1 MIAAVLATGLLAT
14 ACGGSDDS
22 SDDPLP
28 GADTGSSASPDPTEG
43 EGEGDEADDETGE
56 DELPE
61 DGIDRPE
68 INLPDDVN
76 NVFEEVD
83 TDDPVELAVLADQ
96 EHAINAVDEAITS
109 GDTKVPSL
117 PFYQADMAL
126 LESVEVISSMHDDK
140 LSFGGITRYYN
151 RSLEMQSETAAVS
164 SYCRDTSESY
174 LIDLETGEKEPDGGT
189 THFTS
194 RQQVNDAG
202 VWQTVTLE
210 ARDGEGRCER

>member
-43 EGEGDEADDETGE
+43 EGDEADDETGE

-76 NVFEEVD
+76 NVFEKVD

-126 LESVEVISSMHDDK
+126 LESVELIVGMHDDG
-140 LSFGGITRYYN
+140 LSFGGTTHYYK
-151 RSLEMQSETAAVS
+151 RTLEMQSDTAAVTT
-164 SYCRDTSESY
+164 YCMDTAESY
-174 LIDLETGEKEPDGGT
+174 LIDLETGEQEADSGINY
-189 THFTS
+189 FTS
-194 RQQVNDAG
+194 RQELNEEG
-202 VWQTVTLE
+202 VWQTVTLTSADGGDRC
-210 ARDGEGRCER
+210 AR

>member
-22 SDDPLP
+22 TDDALP
-28 GADTGSSASPDPTEG
+28 GVDTTSSASPEPTDEESEEG
-43 EGEGDEADDETGE
+43 EDGSGE
-56 DELPE
+56 DELPD

-68 INLPDDVN
+68 ITLPDDVN
-76 NVFEEVD
+76 NVFEKVD

-96 EHAINAVDEAITS
+96 EHGINAVDEAITS

-126 LESVEVISSMHDDK
+126 LESVEVIASMHDDK
-140 LSFGGITRYYN
+140 LSFGGTTRYYN

-174 LIDLETGEKEPDGGT
+174 LIDLETGEQEPDGGT

-210 ARDGEGRCER
+210 ARDGEGRCEQ